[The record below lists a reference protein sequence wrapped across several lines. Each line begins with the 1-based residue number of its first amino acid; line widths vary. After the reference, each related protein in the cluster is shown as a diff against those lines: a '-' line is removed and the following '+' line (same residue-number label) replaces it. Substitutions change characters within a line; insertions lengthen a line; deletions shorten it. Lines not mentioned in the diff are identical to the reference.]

1 MAIELYCDQSIN
13 GTLDTTG
20 VITAPGGTSTQW
32 NAGYANSVNSFSD
45 SGSSTVTLSIGLQ
58 GGVTLSTSF
67 SNPQGTVTSVATGS
81 GLTGGTFTTSG
92 TVSVDY
98 GTSGLIADAPSGT
111 GTPDIDDLILVG
123 TDSSSGGETR
133 SFAITDLPFTNNTGD
148 ITAVNAGTLLD
159 GGGSS
164 GSVTL
169 NVDLSELTGTT
180 GDMISTDSFVITR
193 SNGSQFKT
201 VPGLVPN
208 NLFPNDAGYITSAS
222 LPTVNNGTLTMTTST
237 GLDGSAS
244 FTANQSGNS
253 TFAVT
258 LDLTEIS
265 LGAGLD
271 STATGLT

>member
-111 GTPDIDDLILVG
+111 GTPDIDDLPPYIF
-123 TDSSSGGETR
+123 SSHSNLLE
-133 SFAITDLPFTNNTGD
+133 SIISIASAIT
-148 ITAVNAGTLLD
+148 V
-159 GGGSS
+159 
-164 GSVTL
+164 
-169 NVDLSELTGTT
+169 
-180 GDMISTDSFVITR
+180 
-193 SNGSQFKT
+193 
-201 VPGLVPN
+201 
-208 NLFPNDAGYITSAS
+208 
-222 LPTVNNGTLTMTTST
+222 
-237 GLDGSAS
+237 
-244 FTANQSGNS
+244 
-253 TFAVT
+253 
-258 LDLTEIS
+258 
-265 LGAGLD
+265 
-271 STATGLT
+271 